1 MCNRALWNDEKQGNY
16 LIDLNR
22 KNSIIKTMKTIDV
35 TPTWAGLMPAMIQV
49 LRNPNAN
56 KESVQGITEEL
67 IRLAKIADSK
77 KS

>member
-1 MCNRALWNDEKQGNY
+1 MQKSNME
-16 LIDLNR
+16 
-22 KNSIIKTMKTIDV
+22 TIDV
-35 TPTWAGLMPAMIQV
+35 TPTWQAIMPAMIQV
-49 LRNPNAN
+49 LRNPKAN